1 MIDNT
6 GKDLG
11 VMAGRLKV
19 RKHGLVCNSGY
30 SILQFLSQIY
40 EKNQSKLQSRR
51 TSGPKFGDWIGK
63 AEGTQNKHWKHLFH
77 FAQGVTMSSHTWRLS
92 AYSSES
98 QPHVLFLRFMFTS
111 CLFSLT
117 KRRISLLSFHCSSDS
132 ATLKEIVYLKKLFP
146 SNTPK

>member
-1 MIDNT
+1 MAPSLETGLQKLKALRINT
-6 GKDLG
+6 G
-11 VMAGRLKV
+11 
-19 RKHGLVCNSGY
+19 N
-30 SILQFLSQIY
+30 
-40 EKNQSKLQSRR
+40 
-51 TSGPKFGDWIGK
+51 TSSVLD
-63 AEGTQNKHWKHLFH
+63 H

-92 AYSSES
+92 AYGSES

-132 ATLKEIVYLKKLFP
+132 ATLKEIVYFKTLFP